1 MIKTRDTIPL
11 NVLVIGAGMYV
22 CGRGTSGYGT
32 ILPALCEWRRRGLP
46 LSGVFLAATSPESI
60 SDARQR
66 FDSLNDMMGTD
77 LDLRTFPGDGEKDD
91 PEWYVK
97 ALKELTKPACAI
109 VVVPDHLH
117 RKVAGDCIE
126 AGLHTLVVKP
136 LAPTVKEVKE
146 LIVLQEKKCLY
157 GAVEFHKRFD
167 RANLK
172 LKEVLRQGTL
182 GDLLYFIVEFSQRKS
197 IPSKVFASWAN
208 KSNIFQ
214 YLGVHYVDIIFFAT
228 GAVPRRVMA
237 IGQKGWLRDHGIDTY
252 DAIHGTIEWKGSNG
266 KTFLSHIF
274 TNWIDPESTSAMSDQ
289 RIKVIGTKGRYESDQ
304 KRRGITMVTDE
315 AGVEEPNP
323 DFCSTYPDGSGKI
336 SYQGYGIE
344 SIHTFLRDVLD
355 LNQNRVTIEQLESAR
370 PTFTESLPSTAVVE
384 AVNKSLEK
392 EGEWIEVSY

>member
-1 MIKTRDTIPL
+1 MNGDEKL
-11 NVLVIGAGMYV
+11 NILVVGVGMYV

-32 ILPALCEWRRRGLP
+32 VLPALCEWRRRGLP
-46 LSGVFLAATSPESI
+46 LGEVFLAATRPEGI
-60 SDARQR
+60 SDARKR
-66 FDSLNDMMGTD
+66 LDELNDMMGTD
-77 LDLRTFPGDGEKDD
+77 LAVRTFPEEGKAADS
-91 PEWYVK
+91 EWYLR
-97 ALKELTKPACAI
+97 AIGEIPKPLCAI

-117 RKVAGDCIE
+117 RKVAGDCLK
-126 AGLHTLVVKP
+126 AGAHTLVVKP
-136 LAPTVKEVKE
+136 LAPTVKEAKE
-146 LIVLQEKKCLY
+146 LISLQEKYGLY

-172 LKEVLRQGTL
+172 LKEVLRQETL
-182 GDLLYFIVEFSQRKS
+182 GDLLYLIVEFSQRKS
-197 IPSKVFASWAN
+197 IPSKVFASWVN

-214 YLGVHYVDIIFFAT
+214 YLGVHYVDIVFFAT

-237 IGQKGWLRDHGIDTY
+237 TGQNGWLKDHGIESY

-266 KTFLSHIF
+266 KTFVSHIF

-304 KRRGITMVTDE
+304 KRRGVTIVTDE

-370 PTFTESLPSTAVVE
+370 PTFRDSLPSTAVVE

>member
-1 MIKTRDTIPL
+1 MKSDEKL
-11 NVLVIGAGMYV
+11 NILVVGAGMYV

-32 ILPALCEWRRRGLP
+32 VLPALCEWRRRDLP
-46 LSGVFLAATSPESI
+46 LGEVFLAATRPEGI
-60 SDARQR
+60 SDARKR
-66 FDSLNDMMGTD
+66 LDALNDMMGTD
-77 LDLRTFPGDGEKDD
+77 LAVRTFPEEGKAADS
-91 PEWYVK
+91 EWYLRAVD
-97 ALKELTKPACAI
+97 EIPKPLCVI

-117 RKVAGDCIE
+117 RKVAGDCLK
-126 AGLHTLVVKP
+126 AGAHTLVVKP
-136 LAPTVKEVKE
+136 LAPTVKEAKE
-146 LIVLQEKKCLY
+146 LISLQEKHGVY

-172 LKEVLRQGTL
+172 LKEVLRQETL

-237 IGQKGWLRDHGIDTY
+237 LGQNGWLKDHGVDTY
-252 DAIHGTIEWKGSNG
+252 DAVHATIEWESVNG
-266 KTFLSHIF
+266 KPFLSYVF

-289 RIKVIGTKGRYESDQ
+289 RIEAIGTKGRYESDQ
-304 KRRGITMVTDE
+304 KSRGITIVTDE
-315 AGVEEPNP
+315 AGLEEPNP

-355 LNQNRVTIEQLESAR
+355 LNQNHVTIEQLESAR
-370 PTFTESLPSTAVVE
+370 PTFRESLPSTAVVE
-384 AVNKSLEK
+384 AVNKSLEN